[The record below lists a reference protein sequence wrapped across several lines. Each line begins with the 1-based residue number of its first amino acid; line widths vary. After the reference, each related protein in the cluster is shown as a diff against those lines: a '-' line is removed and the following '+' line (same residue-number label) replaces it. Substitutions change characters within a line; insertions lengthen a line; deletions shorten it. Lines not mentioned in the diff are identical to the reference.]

1 MSENMKYLLL
11 GVVLAAIVVVILMPM
26 YGPRRPWRPWR
37 PYVPGIYL
45 PYYAHGGGPYRPGVL
60 Y

>member
-1 MSENMKYLLL
+1 MKYLLL

-26 YGPRRPWRPWR
+26 YGPRRPWRP
-37 PYVPGIYL
+37 YVPGIYL
-45 PYYAHGGGPYRPGVL
+45 PYYAHGGGPNRPGVL

>member
-1 MSENMKYLLL
+1 MKYLLL
-11 GVVLAAIVVVILMPM
+11 GIVLAAIVVVILLPM
-26 YGPRRPWRPWR
+26 YRPRHGR

-45 PYYAHGGGPYRPGVL
+45 PYYAHGGGAYRPGVL